1 MIERLALPQM
11 PSWRAIRGAFG
22 RHRRALRRRIL
33 EPVLVGRPTLRDT
46 VMNALAARGH
56 LVFCD
61 LGDVRFFVD
70 PGDRVVGAWLM
81 WHGGWQRREIDRAI
95 SVLSAAGRLAPDAV
109 LVDVGA
115 NIGTHTVYAMRTG
128 RFARA
133 VAFEPE
139 PRNARLLAMNLEAN
153 GLAASTLVVP
163 KAAGARSG
171 TAVLHLHPRNK
182 GAHAL
187 DAPPSL
193 DGRDAIEVAV
203 VRVDDALDELDIR
216 PEQVGLVWIDAEG
229 YEPQVLAGL
238 GRLLE
243 RAVPIAFEFAP
254 QRYSLETKRTLVD
267 LLARHYTA
275 MHRLTGAA
283 DNRAGI
289 EALASIDSI
298 DDVLVF

>member
-1 MIERLALPQM
+1 M
-11 PSWRAIRGAFG
+11 
-22 RHRRALRRRIL
+22 
-33 EPVLVGRPTLRDT
+33 LVGRPTLRDT

-81 WHGGWQRREIDRAI
+81 WHGGWQRREIDRAVA
-95 SVLSAAGRLAPDAV
+95 VLSAAGRLAADAV

-139 PRNARLLAMNLEAN
+139 PRNARLLGMNLEVN
-153 GLAASTLVVP
+153 GLAASTLVVQ
-163 KAAGARSG
+163 KAAGAQSG
-171 TAVLHLHPRNK
+171 SALLHLHPRNK

-187 DAPPSL
+187 ELPPSV

-203 VRVDDALDELDIR
+203 VRVEDALDQLGIR

-229 YEPQVLAGL
+229 YEPQVLQGL

-254 QRYSLETKRTLVD
+254 RRYDADTKRKLIGV
-267 LLARHYTA
+267 LARHYTT
-275 MHRLTGAA
+275 MHRLTGEA

-289 EALASIDSI
+289 EALAAIDSI
-298 DDVLVF
+298 DDVLVY

>member
-1 MIERLALPQM
+1 M
-11 PSWRAIRGAFG
+11 PSWRAIRGAWG
-22 RHRRALRRRIL
+22 RHRRAWRRRVL

-70 PGDRVVGAWLM
+70 PGDRVVGAWVM
-81 WHGGWQRREIDRAI
+81 WHGGWQRGEIDRAV
-95 SVLSAAGRLAPDAV
+95 SVLSAAGRLAPQSV

-139 PRNARLLAMNLEAN
+139 PKNARLLAMNLEAN
-153 GLAASTLVVP
+153 GFAASTQVVQ
-163 KAAGARSG
+163 KAAGALSG
-171 TAVLHLHPRNK
+171 SAVLHLHPRNK

-187 DAPPSL
+187 DAPPSV
-193 DGRDAIEVAV
+193 DGRDAVTVAV
-203 VRVDDALDELDIR
+203 VRVDEALAELGIA

-229 YEPQVLAGL
+229 YEPQVLLGL
-238 GRLLE
+238 GHLLE
-243 RAVPIAFEFAP
+243 RAVPIAFEFNP
-254 QRYSLETKRTLVD
+254 QRYDAESKRGLVD
-267 LLARHYTA
+267 LLARHYTSL
-275 MHRLTGAA
+275 HRLTAES
-283 DNRAGI
+283 DHRAGI
-289 EALASIDSI
+289 EALAEIDRI

>member
-1 MIERLALPQM
+1 M
-11 PSWRAIRGAFG
+11 
-22 RHRRALRRRIL
+22 L

-163 KAAGARSG
+163 KAAGAQAG

-193 DGRDAIEVAV
+193 DGRDAIEVSV

-243 RAVPIAFEFAP
+243 HAVPIAFEFTP

-275 MHRLTGAA
+275 MHRLTGSP

-289 EALASIDSI
+289 EALASIGSI